1 MSHQHKTNFV
11 LKIIFLHTSTFS
23 LGITKIKF
31 SCLLENKVLSVF
43 CKSNSIYT
51 KNTLRNKPIITLIF
65 EVLLSS
71 TSILSNSTHFHCYV
85 FINIYEL
92 FNMSSSKINH
102 VLEFLKSYM
111 KHCGRSQITKTCSK
125 IWLKRYLI
133 KMTII
138 NLKSNKTK
146 KHYREILNIIFIFYQ
161 Y

>member
-51 KNTLRNKPIITLIF
+51 KNTLRNEPIITLIF

-102 VLEFLKSYM
+102 VLEFLKRVTWNIVVDHKSLRHAA
-111 KHCGRSQITKTCSK
+111 KFDSK
-125 IWLKRYLI
+125 GTWSKWQLS
-133 KMTII
+133 T
-138 NLKSNKTK
+138 
-146 KHYREILNIIFIFYQ
+146 
-161 Y
+161 